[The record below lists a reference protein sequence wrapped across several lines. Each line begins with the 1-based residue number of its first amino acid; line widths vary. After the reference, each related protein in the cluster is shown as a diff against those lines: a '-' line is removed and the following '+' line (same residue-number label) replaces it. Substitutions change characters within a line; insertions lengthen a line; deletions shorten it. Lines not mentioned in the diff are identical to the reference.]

1 MRSEGF
7 PMRISSTTSLVSAA
21 VLAVAVL
28 VVSGHGAP
36 TVAGAPQPRPT
47 ITVVPVVPTDITG
60 GAQQAQ
66 IQQAAAFAWQEFIAL
81 NWPAQ
86 AGKRDT
92 PDPKCAFAD
101 PKCAG
106 QPRVWETF
114 RAKIEIFP
122 NQLGG
127 SNPPN
132 GYSPAAPDYGYDAPP
147 ASSYN
152 GYGNNA
158 SPCPGQTVP
167 AQAAWINLD
176 EADEITVDQ
185 MYSGAAPSSPSPI
198 NSQPQLIRFLAKANR
213 TEYRYVAAHGQDQ
226 HPWWGG
232 LPPAVR
238 NATLKYLKNYKADP
252 PPGSTTMVSLPNNT
266 IEIKAGWRLLTPNEA
281 TSGRYL
287 TTTVRYY
294 ETSAGATCYHE
305 VPSAQ
310 HADVF
315 GLVALH
321 IIQKT
326 KTAPYFVYATFE
338 QADNIVAQGADPNGT
353 PVPVENDDGSVKTQ
367 PTCPPGQSTPCPTK
381 PLEVLVDGPT
391 AGPSGYPPQIVLQT
405 PPANPKYCGTLNGP
419 RPKNQ
424 LYYFDENPSPATPP
438 YVPNPG
444 NGFICVV
451 QRYNPIPPEI
461 IGVNDIAQQAIKNY
475 PNGASSPWWHY
486 KLVNVQYQPYSN
498 ESPGQPFTGSK
509 PNTGDNPAN
518 FYLANI
524 VVETNRSLQH
534 FQGSLHD
541 LIIQSDYASQ
551 FPPAGQSGSHK
562 NMVYR
567 SPSAL
572 PTAIGKAYD
581 MGGCMGCHGA
591 QGQTP
596 GGNFSVI
603 LARGGNQN
611 AGPEPPHPVGT
622 AEPMSIRRLRYN
634 RALPGH

>member
-1 MRSEGF
+1 MRV
-7 PMRISSTTSLVSAA
+7 SSYLVPS
-21 VLAVAVL
+21 AVL
-28 VVSGHGAP
+28 VAGALIVSAHGAP
-36 TVAGAPQPRPT
+36 TTASPPVPAPT
-47 ITVVPVVPTDITG
+47 IAVVSSVPGDITG
-60 GAQQAQ
+60 GAQSAP

-81 NWPAQ
+81 NWPAK

-92 PDPKCAFAD
+92 PDPACRFAD
-101 PKCAG
+101 PNCAA

-114 RAKIEIFP
+114 RSKIEIFP
-122 NQLGG
+122 NQLLG
-127 SNPPN
+127 SNPPV
-132 GYSPAAPDYGYDAPP
+132 GYSATAPDYGYDVPP
-147 ASSYN
+147 TSSYN
-152 GYGNNA
+152 GYANNA
-158 SPCPGQTVP
+158 GPCAGQTAP

-198 NSQPQLIRFLAKANR
+198 NSQPQLVRFLAKANR
-213 TEYRYVAAHGQDQ
+213 TEYEYVAAHGADK
-226 HPWWGG
+226 HPWWGS

-238 NATLKYLKNYKADP
+238 AATKAYNTTYKADP
-252 PPGSTTMVSLPNNT
+252 PPGSTTMVSLPTNT
-266 IEIKAGWRLLTPNEA
+266 IEIKAGWRLLTPTEA
-281 TSGRYL
+281 KSGRYH
-287 TTTVRYY
+287 TQTVRYY
-294 ETSAGATCYHE
+294 ERTPGTSPVACYNE

-310 HADVF
+310 HTDVF

-338 QADNIVAQGADPNGT
+338 QSDNIVAPGADPNGT
-353 PVPVENDDGSVKTQ
+353 PVPVENDDGSVKAQ
-367 PTCPPGQSTPCPTK
+367 PTCPPGRASPCPTN
-381 PLEVLVDGPT
+381 PLEILVDGPT
-391 AGPSGYPPQIVLQT
+391 AGPSGYPPQVVLQT
-405 PPANPKYCGTLNGP
+405 PSPQYCGALGGP

-424 LYYFDENPSPATPP
+424 LYYLNENPSPTTPP
-438 YVPNPG
+438 YNPLPAG
-444 NGFICVV
+444 GFVCVV
-451 QRYNPIPPEI
+451 QRYNPIPREI
-461 IGVNDIAQQAIKNY
+461 VGVNAIAQQAIKSY
-475 PNGASSPWWHY
+475 PTGASSPWWHY

-498 ESPGQPFTGSK
+498 EVPGQPFTGRDPSSG
-509 PNTGDNPAN
+509 NNPAN

-541 LIIQSDYASQ
+541 LIVQSDYASQ
-551 FPPAGQSGSHK
+551 FPPAGQTGSHK

-591 QGQTP
+591 QGQTAQ
-596 GGNFSVI
+596 GNFSVI

-622 AEPMSIRRLRYN
+622 TEPMRVRAMLYN
-634 RALPGH
+634 RALPSHH